1 MRILHVGKFYPPV
14 HGGMEAVLGA
24 LCEGTAERWQVHVV
38 VAHDRWRTAVEKRA
52 GVAVIRAG
60 ALARV
65 ASVPIAPTLP
75 YHVWRASYDCVVLH
89 EPNPFAASMLA
100 VRVPSKRFVVWH
112 HSAIVRPTWAPLA
125 YRAVQ
130 RRLYQRAD
138 CVIVGSP
145 ALATSPPVH
154 GHHRIEVIPYGIG
167 YPRFLERA
175 CSTRVD
181 AVLARYAAPRLLFV
195 GRLVYYKGLS
205 VLLEALASC
214 PATLLI
220 VGEGPL
226 EGQLRARA
234 AGLGVERRVAF
245 LSGASEHEIKA
256 CYQASD
262 VFVLPSTEITEA
274 FGIVQLEAMASGL
287 AVVSTNVPTGVPWVN
302 QHGVTGLVVPAGQ
315 PAPLAAA
322 IQELLGDSALRS
334 RMGEAGRRRVA
345 TTFSEAAMVTRFT
358 EVIEEVVG
366 HP

>member
-1 MRILHVGKFYPPV
+1 MRILHVGKFYPPA

-24 LCEGTAERWQVHVV
+24 LCEGTAERWRVHVV
-38 VAHDRWRTAVEKRA
+38 VAHDRWRTVVDTRA

-60 ALARV
+60 VVARV

-75 YHVWRASYDCVVLH
+75 YHVWRGGYDCVVLH
-89 EPNPFAASMLA
+89 EPNPFAASVLA
-100 VRVPSKRFVVWH
+100 VRVPSERFVIWH
-112 HSAIVRPTWAPLA
+112 HSAIVRPRWAPLT

-145 ALATSPPVH
+145 ALAASPPVR
-154 GHHRIEVIPYGIG
+154 GHRRIEVIPYGIR
-167 YPRFLERA
+167 YERFLEGARA
-175 CSTRVD
+175 TRVE
-181 AVLARYAAPRLLFV
+181 AALAQSPAPRLLFV
-195 GRLVYYKGLS
+195 GRLVYYKGLN
-205 VLLEALASC
+205 VLLEALVHC

-234 AGLGVERRVAF
+234 AALGVDSRVAF
-245 LSGASEHEIKA
+245 LRGASEHEIKA

-287 AVVSTNVPTGVPWVN
+287 PVVSTNLATGVPWVN

-322 IQELLGDSALRS
+322 IRTLLHDSALRS
-334 RMGEAGRRRVA
+334 KMAEAGRRRVA
-345 TTFSEAAMVTRFT
+345 KTFSEAAMVTRFT
-358 EVIEEVVG
+358 EVIEDVVA